1 MYVTKRLI
9 AILLCALLCAPA
21 LPAQD
26 RKAPSQANNPTA
38 QDGVVIIIQQEQVRF
53 TTQKAVQM
61 MQLQVFNPSG
71 ETIFDS
77 GPVSAGEINWAF
89 QNANGEEFKSG
100 LYAYT
105 FSIQESG

>member
-1 MYVTKRLI
+1 MYITKRLI

-21 LPAQD
+21 APAQD

-38 QDGVVIIIQQEQVRF
+38 QDVTIIIRQEQIRF

-77 GPVSAGEINWAF
+77 GPVSAGEIN
-89 QNANGEEFKSG
+89 
-100 LYAYT
+100 
-105 FSIQESG
+105 